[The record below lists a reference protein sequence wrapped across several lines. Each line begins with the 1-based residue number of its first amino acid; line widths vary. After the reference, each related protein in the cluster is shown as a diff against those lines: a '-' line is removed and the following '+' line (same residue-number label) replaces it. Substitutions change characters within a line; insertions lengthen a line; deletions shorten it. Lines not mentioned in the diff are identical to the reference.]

1 MFSVK
6 GQIVNTLGCSSH
18 LALLLHILIYLF
30 AYLFIPHFANGKTI
44 HSSPATL
51 KPTGADFGPWEG
63 CGCRYLRHT
72 PGFLPTGR
80 SMSSHGSA
88 LLNGPLFSPTDQNG

>member
-18 LALLLHILIYLF
+18 LALLLHILSYLF

-51 KPTGADFGPWEG
+51 KPTGADFGP
-63 CGCRYLRHT
+63 
-72 PGFLPTGR
+72 
-80 SMSSHGSA
+80 
-88 LLNGPLFSPTDQNG
+88 